1 MENAQWQVAFANNRK
16 TTDVDI
22 DDVENGIK
30 NVGKTPDITKQLLE
44 MDEQQLDLLTGQRS
58 AIFKQIN
65 DSRNNATPPV
75 TQSEV
80 AQSEP
85 NKKVAAVSLT
95 GAASALKE
103 GNSEINLG
111 NPKVQKP
118 AAIHERA
125 RQQKNYEN
133 MRKMLI
139 QGGSKQVTDSSN
151 PFEVDDVGKRFQMLK
166 DQMNVQ
172 ENESQSNALGTD
184 EDGKFSIPGS
194 ISVELQGPAGPASGG
209 NSAIQRKTKKALS
222 ALNYSS
228 ANAIPIGGNKRAY
241 QINLT
246 NQGDAE
252 PTTVS
257 YNTKVFNKEI
267 LALRNEEEA
276 LLRFQNA
283 TRKREHKVD
292 ALKYRPSMVDYQSLS
307 AQKVSQVKKASER
320 KKTTP
325 SVRMAAPTME
335 PLEVNLDSRAPGLQ
349 SVKRQ

>member
-58 AIFKQIN
+58 AIFKQIV
-65 DSRNNATPPV
+65 DSRNNATPTV

-85 NKKVAAVSLT
+85 NKKVPAVSLT

-103 GNSEINLG
+103 GNSEVNLG

-118 AAIHERA
+118 AAVHERA

-133 MRKMLI
+133 MRKMLVH
-139 QGGSKQVTDSSN
+139 QGGNKQASDSSN

-166 DQMNVQ
+166 EQMNVQ
-172 ENESQSNALGTD
+172 ENDSSSNALAMD
-184 EDGKFSIPGS
+184 DDGKYSIPGS

-209 NSAIQRKTKKALS
+209 NSVVRKSKKALS
-222 ALNYSS
+222 QLNYSS
-228 ANAIPIGGNKRAY
+228 ANAIPTGGNKRAY